1 MNAVGIDEN
10 ELYATA
16 WDELEAGNKDKG
28 MWVHALVDADGD
40 EEKARLRYLKNRVEQ
55 MKVVMLKEQQEKELR
70 KKEMVKKESYAEYIE
85 QGSNTV
91 LGDYINLKDNSG
103 YTPLMRAI
111 MKKDVEAVK
120 NLLEDGAR
128 TDVGFDGQSV
138 LRLAKIYKNE
148 EIINLI
154 QYKAF

>member
-70 KKEMVKKESYAEYIE
+70 KKW
-85 QGSNTV
+85 
-91 LGDYINLKDNSG
+91 LK
-103 YTPLMRAI
+103 
-111 MKKDVEAVK
+111 K
-120 NLLEDGAR
+120 NLTQNIL
-128 TDVGFDGQSV
+128 
-138 LRLAKIYKNE
+138 N
-148 EIINLI
+148 
-154 QYKAF
+154 KAVILYWETILT